1 MYKGV
6 WWDYGDSGQALCPMG
21 WDSLMG
27 FMDPRFIVLLDH
39 RGLTAPCTLRIM
51 AEGLVAGDLGAPIET
66 AGMPGRW
73 HPVSDF

>member
-1 MYKGV
+1 
-6 WWDYGDSGQALCPMG
+6 
-21 WDSLMG
+21 MG

-51 AEGLVAGDLGAPIET
+51 VEGLVAGDLGAPIET